1 MSNPLV
7 ADRKDSTKAYSGVP
21 ILESAMETHN
31 ALSKG
36 DWASGALSAVGTTLD
51 ALGIAMDPFGAFLA
65 AGVGWLIEHVGPL
78 SGALDELTGD
88 PDQIKA
94 HAETWNNVTKEL
106 QAIAN
111 DLVGYVGS
119 DTLGWIGAAGDAYR
133 GRVQDTVNLLTA
145 AATAAADASGGIRMS
160 GELVAAVR
168 TLVRDIISDFVGH
181 AISWALQVGF
191 TLGIG
196 ATWVVPQVIAEV
208 AKIATK
214 IADVITR
221 LVKALKALS
230 PMLKKIGDIFG
241 DAGKAFKNN
250 KSDQSGSSSK
260 PDAPPSTSRGV
271 DNPKGDDG
279 STSTSSA
286 KGDGGKGSDNT
297 TTSGSSGPSSKSD
310 GHDNSPNSSPKDNS
324 KGDPGNGSAP
334 PSGTKPPTGTKSGG
348 DTKTSGTNKPGN
360 PKDTSVPKDN
370 RNTKSD
376 PMDVATG
383 EVVLWQ
389 TDLELP
395 GPVKLV
401 LERTHVSS
409 YRAGQRFGRSWAST
423 LDQRLEFDD
432 ENVCYFAPDGMI
444 LVYPLPAAG
453 SPVLPVEGPRFPLT
467 REPDGTCTIT
477 DLLSGHTLRFRGQRR
492 VVPLVAIEDEDQRI
506 EIEYDASGA
515 PVVVRGPGGAE
526 IGIRAEHGRVV
537 EIRVLGDDSNADV
550 VVTRFR
556 YNDLGHLVEVVNSSG
571 APTHFNYDQ
580 VGRLTGWQDRNGIWY
595 RYVYDQNGRCVRT
608 VGMAGFLDGVFH
620 YDRER
625 LVTTHTDSLGHTTVF
640 QLNQANQT
648 VRETDQFGHTTT
660 FEWDRYD
667 RLLSRTDPLGRTT
680 RYSYDDN
687 GRPSRVTRPDGSVVV
702 LEEADG
708 VLTSITV
715 HGDGRSWRR
724 SYGSAGAEAAPDPL
738 REPVGVATPLR
749 VERDDESGVVPDG
762 PERDQFGRPRWAAE
776 AGGGRTQL
784 HWTVEGR
791 RASRIGPR
799 GERVL
804 WRYDG
809 EGNEVERIDELG
821 RVTRREYGPFD
832 VLTAT
837 VDPTGAR
844 TAYTYD
850 TELRLVSV
858 TNPSG
863 LIWTYTYDA
872 AGRLV
877 QQVDFD
883 GRTHSYV
890 YDAAG
895 QLVRSTDP
903 EGGVSEYRYDLLGN
917 LVETRTP
924 AGTTTYAYDP
934 VGEVVRVA
942 SAESVV
948 EFDRDEHGRVVRE
961 VVNGRAVTFAY
972 DAENN
977 TIRRRTPS
985 GAESE
990 WFFDSAER
998 PIGLT
1003 TAGHSVLYFHD
1014 NAGKVAN
1021 RWVDE
1026 TSSLQQSFGPGGRL
1040 ATQVLTA
1047 AGADLTS
1054 TVVVRQRV
1062 FDYLP
1067 DGRIAGI
1074 RDTTGGPTVFER
1086 SAAGRVTTA
1095 HGPGVREN
1103 FGYDA
1108 AGNLAAW
1115 SLSGVQQGEPAA
1127 GQRRFDR
1134 NTVVAAGAVS
1144 YEHDRRGRRVSRR
1157 ERHPAGERAWR
1168 YLWDAADQLVG
1179 VITPDGVR
1187 WQYRYD
1193 PLGRRIAKQR
1203 LAPDGAVAESVEF
1216 TWDGSVLIEQVHT
1229 NAFGVR
1235 RVVTWERHPVDD
1247 APVTQLERGPDGEH
1261 FYSIVTDAMGT
1272 PTELVDTN
1280 GTVAWHGNRTLWG
1293 RHLAS
1298 AAARAGT
1305 PLRFPGQYAD
1315 EESGLHYN
1323 VYRYYDPQTARYL
1336 SQDPLGL
1343 EAGPNPVAYTD
1354 DPTAEFDPLG
1364 LMNCG
1369 GTTNTSNAPST
1380 PGAGHKP
1387 GNTGGSDNKPKP
1399 PPPPKPPHL
1408 SAPPVKPKPPHLAAP
1423 PKPQPGPKPNPPAK
1437 PDNAGGSPNPPGKQ
1451 DFKPPSQ
1458 PEKFGVYKVE
1468 GKYTYNPAV
1477 DKIPGKN
1484 YNGVA
1489 PMQQHVSTKIVDDK
1503 IADWKKAGV
1512 MNDPVKVPVYYPPNN
1527 SSQLTIAGDKHH
1539 TFVAALQSGRPVEL
1553 NLVKMPGGG
1562 MPNKATDWT
1571 NTTWAGFQ
1579 KNDAWVP

>member
-7 ADRKDSTKAYSGVP
+7 ADRKDSTKAYSGVA

-31 ALSKG
+31 ALSTG

-51 ALGIAMDPFGAFLA
+51 ALGMAMDPFGAILA

-94 HAETWNNVTKEL
+94 HAETWKNVKTEL
-106 QAIAN
+106 EEIST
-111 DLVGYVGS
+111 DLGNYVNT
-119 DTLGWIGAAGDAYR
+119 DTADWSGAAGDAYQR
-133 GRVQDTVNLLTA
+133 RAKDTYDLLSASAA
-145 AATAAADASGGIRMS
+145 AATDASGGIQMA

-181 AISWALQVGF
+181 AISWALQVGL

-196 ATWVVPQVIAEV
+196 STWVVPQVIAEV
-208 AKIATK
+208 AKIASK
-214 IADVITR
+214 IADVVMR
-221 LVKALKALS
+221 LVKALKTLA
-230 PMLKKIGDIFG
+230 PMLKKVGGIFG
-241 DAGKAFKNN
+241 DAGKAFKNI
-250 KSDQSGSSSK
+250 KSDKPGSSSK
-260 PDAPPSTSRGV
+260 PDAPSSTSRGV
-271 DNPKGDDG
+271 DKPKGDDG
-279 STSTSSA
+279 STSASSA
-286 KGDGGKGSDNT
+286 KGDGDQT
-297 TTSGSSGPSSKSD
+297 TTSGSSGSSSKSD
-310 GHDNSPNSSPKDNS
+310 GPDNSPNSSPKDNS
-324 KGDPGNGSAP
+324 KGDPGSGSAP
-334 PSGTKPPTGTKSGG
+334 PSGSKPPPAGTKSGG
-348 DTKTSGTNKPGN
+348 DTKTSGSNKPGN

-409 YRAGQRFGRSWAST
+409 YRAGRRFGRSWAST

-432 ENVCYFAPDGMI
+432 ENVCYFAPDGVV
-444 LVYPLPAAG
+444 LVYPLPEAG

-467 REPDGTCTIT
+467 RETDGTCTVT
-477 DLLSGHTLRFRGQRR
+477 DLLSGHTLRFSGRHR
-492 VVPLVAIEDEDQRI
+492 VFPLVAIEDEDERV
-506 EIEYDASGA
+506 EIEHDASGV
-515 PVVVRGPGGAE
+515 PVAVRGPGGAE

-537 EIRVLGDDSNADV
+537 ELRVLGAEPDADV
-550 VVTRFR
+550 VVTRYR

-571 APTHFNYDQ
+571 APTRFDYDQ
-580 VGRLTGWQDRNGIWY
+580 VGRLIGWQDRNGIWY

-608 VGMAGFLDGVFH
+608 VGMDGFLDGVFH

-625 LVTTHTDSLGHTTVF
+625 LVTTHTDSLGQTTVF

-687 GRPSRVTRPDGSVVV
+687 GRPSRVTRPDGSVVE

-724 SYGSAGAEAAPDPL
+724 IYGSAGEEAPDPL
-738 REPVGVATPLR
+738 RDPVGVATPLR

-762 PERDQFGRPRWAAE
+762 PERDQFGRPRWTADA
-776 AGGGRTQL
+776 GGRTQL
-784 HWTVEGR
+784 RWTVEGR
-791 RASRIGPR
+791 RAARIGPR
-799 GERVL
+799 GERVV

-809 EGNEVERIDELG
+809 EGNEVERVDELG

-837 VDPTGAR
+837 VDATGAR
-844 TAYTYD
+844 TAYAYD

-858 TNPSG
+858 TNPNG

-877 QQVDFD
+877 QQADFD
-883 GRTHSYV
+883 GRTHGYG

-903 EGGVSEYRYDLLGN
+903 EGRVSEYRYDLLGN

-924 AGTTTYAYDP
+924 AGTTAYAYDP
-934 VGEVVRVA
+934 VGELVRVA

-948 EFDRDEHGRVVRE
+948 EFDRDEYGRVVRE
-961 VVNGRAVTFAY
+961 AINGRAVTFTY

-998 PIGLT
+998 PIGLS
-1003 TAGHSVLYFHD
+1003 TAGHSVLYFYD
-1014 NAGKVAN
+1014 NAGKPAN

-1026 TSSLQQSFGPGGRL
+1026 TSSLQQTFGPGSRL

-1047 AGADLTS
+1047 AGEDLTS
-1054 TVVVRQRV
+1054 TVVVRQRA
-1062 FDYLP
+1062 FDYLS
-1067 DGRIAGI
+1067 DGRLAGI
-1074 RDTTGGPTVFER
+1074 RDTTGGQTVFER
-1086 SAAGRVTTA
+1086 NAAGRVTTA
-1095 HGPGVREN
+1095 HSPGVREN

-1115 SLSGVQQGEPAA
+1115 SLSGVRPGEPAA
-1127 GQRRFDR
+1127 GPRHFDR

-1144 YEHDRRGRRVSRR
+1144 YEHDRRGRRVARR
-1157 ERHPAGERAWR
+1157 ERHPAGERAWV
-1168 YLWDAADQLVG
+1168 YLWDPADQLTG
-1179 VITPDGVR
+1179 VSTPEGVR

-1247 APVTQLERGPDGEH
+1247 APVTQLERGPDGERFH
-1261 FYSIVTDAMGT
+1261 SIVTDALGT
-1272 PTELVDTN
+1272 PTELVDTS
-1280 GTVAWHGNRTLWG
+1280 GIVAWQGHRTLWG
-1293 RHLAS
+1293 RHLPS

-1323 VYRYYDPQTARYL
+1323 VHRYYDPLTARYL

-1343 EAGPNPVAYTD
+1343 EAGPNPVAYAD

-1387 GNTGGSDNKPKP
+1387 GNTGGSGDKPKP
-1399 PPPPKPPHL
+1399 
-1408 SAPPVKPKPPHLAAP
+1408 PPVKPKPPHLAAP
-1423 PKPQPGPKPNPPAK
+1423 PKPGPKPSQPA
-1437 PDNAGGSPNPPGKQ
+1437 NSGGSSKPPGGKQ
-1451 DFKPPSQ
+1451 DFQPPNK
-1458 PEKFGVYKVE
+1458 PEKFGTYKVE
-1468 GKYTYNPAV
+1468 GKYNYNPPKQ
-1477 DKIPGKN
+1477 DIPGEGFN
-1484 YNGVA
+1484 DVA
-1489 PMQQHVSTKIVDDK
+1489 PMQQHVSSKIVADK
-1503 IADWKKAGV
+1503 VDEWKKAGV
-1512 MNDPVKVPVYYPPNN
+1512 MSDPVKVPVYYPPNN

-1553 NLVKMPGGG
+1553 NLVKMPGAG
-1562 MPNKATDWT
+1562 MPNLATDWK
-1571 NTTWAGFQ
+1571 NTTWAGF
-1579 KNDAWVP
+1579 KMNDKWVG